1 MTSRAKIGL
10 VALGVTKI
18 IWTAKF
24 VEPLMGFVTGDDQGY
39 IHVYSYIKM
48 EKLQKFRAHAK
59 GVTSLAVHPSEPLV
73 LSASDDK
80 LIKLWNWE
88 ADWQCIRTF
97 QGHSGIV
104 WQVKFNPRT
113 AGNTFASHSEDS
125 TIKVH

>member
-48 EKLQKFRAHAK
+48 EKLHNFRGHAK
-59 GVTSLAVHPSEPLV
+59 DVTSLAVHPSEPV
-73 LSASDDK
+73 VPSASLDK
-80 LIKLWNWE
+80 LIILWNWE
-88 ADWQCIRTF
+88 AGWQCIRTF
-97 QGHSGIV
+97 EGHSDFV
-104 WQVKFNPRT
+104 RQVKFNPKT
-113 AGNTFASHSEDS
+113 GGNTFASCSRDS
-125 TIKVH
+125 TIKVR